1 MQRRSVT
8 VFAAIV
14 IVGLAVAGAF
24 VPEGLVAGAE
34 GRPERLEVRPVL
46 PAQPALDYDLA
57 VPGGAHFYTQTDGQ
71 GGATGTGYAVSN
83 ADAIPFWDFF
93 RAAGGVEAVGYP
105 VSHRFVWHGFVV
117 QAFQKVVFQWRPEV
131 GTVYYVN
138 VLDEMH
144 ERGLDPWLVT
154 VRQTPP
160 LADWSADTGLPWEEI
175 QARHLA
181 LLNGNPAIAAAYF
194 AEEDTIHRNGL
205 PMAPIQDMGG
215 VLVLRAQ
222 RKIYQQWLGE
232 VPWARAGEVV
242 TANGGDVGKEAGLYP
257 PSAVTPQPS
266 SSVPLSVVGE
276 GPAVPPPTTGPSYP
290 GVSIRVS
297 TERSLYALGEPVQA
311 TIFNEGRTVSFGL
324 MGYRC
329 SPFSLEQLGPS
340 GWELVPGPPVA
351 CIAILLI
358 LRPGESR
365 TFTVDAPPTPGVYR
379 LGLRVNVEGTDAR
392 HVTYTDPFTVR

>member
-1 MQRRSVT
+1 MPRWSLT
-8 VFAAIV
+8 VFAAIA
-14 IVGLAVAGAF
+14 ILGLAAAGAF

-34 GRPERLEVRPVL
+34 GRLERLEVRPEL
-46 PAQPALDYDLA
+46 PAQPALDHDLA

-93 RAAGGVEAVGYP
+93 RTAGGVEAVGYP

-181 LLNGNPAIAAAYF
+181 LLNANPAIAAVYY

-222 RKIYQQWLGE
+222 RKIYQTMA
-232 VPWARAGEVV
+232 ARGSVGAG
-242 TANGGDVGKEAGLYP
+242 
-257 PSAVTPQPS
+257 
-266 SSVPLSVVGE
+266 
-276 GPAVPPPTTGPSYP
+276 
-290 GVSIRVS
+290 R
-297 TERSLYALGEPVQA
+297 
-311 TIFNEGRTVSFGL
+311 
-324 MGYRC
+324 
-329 SPFSLEQLGPS
+329 
-340 GWELVPGPPVA
+340 
-351 CIAILLI
+351 
-358 LRPGESR
+358 
-365 TFTVDAPPTPGVYR
+365 
-379 LGLRVNVEGTDAR
+379 
-392 HVTYTDPFTVR
+392 